1 MKYFF
6 FPLTEPL
13 GAIWL
18 IMAVGTVSL
27 AWRKQWRGLAWL
39 GVPTFLIFLMGSL
52 PITEALTARAEAPYA
67 ACFIDA
73 PTHWPTATPPQDAVL
88 VLGGGF
94 EPSAHDAYGFVLNAA
109 ASRVLTAVDLVR
121 STRAKN
127 LVLGGSSISI
137 GTSSGPVMSRVQ
149 TWIQAWHVIDVPVTN
164 LGACANTHDEALAF
178 KALNQKNGWRRTIL
192 VTSALHMPRAEAVFK
207 KQGIEVTPVACDFQ
221 CYGRQG
227 LPVSLF
233 PSFERIR
240 VFSRYLHEKVGWW
253 VYRWKGWI

>member
-18 IMAVGTVSL
+18 LMAVGTVSL

-52 PITEALTARAEAPYA
+52 PIADALTARAEAPYA
-67 ACFIDA
+67 AGFSDA
-73 PTHWPTATPPQDAVL
+73 LTHWPTSTSPQDAVL

-94 EPSAHDAYGFVLNAA
+94 DPSVQDAYGFVMNAA
-109 ASRVLTAVDLVR
+109 ASRVLTGVELVR
-121 STRAKN
+121 SNRAKN
-127 LVLGGSSISI
+127 LVLGGSISV
-137 GTSSGPVMSRVQ
+137 GPSSGPVTMSLVQ
-149 TWIQAWHVIDVPVTN
+149 KWIQAWRVIDVPVTN
-164 LGACANTHDEALAF
+164 LGACVNTHDEALAF
-178 KALNQKNGWRRTIL
+178 KALKQKNGWRTTIL
-192 VTSALHMPRAEAVFK
+192 VTSAIHMPRAEAVFK

-233 PSFERIR
+233 PSSERFR
-240 VFSRYLHEKVGWW
+240 VFSRYLHEKIGSW
-253 VYRWKGWI
+253 VYCGRGWI